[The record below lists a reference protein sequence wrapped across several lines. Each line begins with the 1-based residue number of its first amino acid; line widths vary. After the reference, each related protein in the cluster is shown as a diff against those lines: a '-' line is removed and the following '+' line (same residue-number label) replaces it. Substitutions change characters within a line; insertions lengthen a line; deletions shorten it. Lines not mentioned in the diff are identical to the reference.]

1 MIFSLVAMTGLEK
14 CCITSAYLQWLC
26 HSGERP
32 VARGPLVVQ
41 TPLSLYS
48 LNFAVISPSG
58 AFCHLSRAFQVANS
72 PSIRH
77 YLPNLWMFSTDP
89 NFRNFLTTWLMV
101 ILGMPSSVAQSDACP
116 TGDQEVAGLIPAG
129 SGNIIP
135 WRLNLKYFLRSFS
148 PFHWFKKGSCQFL
161 VKECAQQG

>member
-1 MIFSLVAMTGLEK
+1 MHFYK
-14 CCITSAYLQWLC
+14 NYLQFATFALC
-26 HSGERP
+26 TKKLCFSSSP
-32 VARGPLVVQ
+32 SSPLPSSNNTPLKLWVISCFLTVFVQ

-72 PSIRH
+72 PSIKH

-116 TGDQEVAGLIPAG
+116 TGDQEVAGPIPGG
-129 SGNIIP
+129 SSNILP
-135 WRLNLKYFLRSFS
+135 WRLNLK
-148 PFHWFKKGSCQFL
+148 
-161 VKECAQQG
+161 